1 MIGGGGCFYVHLE
14 ATYDWEQR
22 IQYENSDNTDWI
34 SLNHTFGLGGSSYN
48 IKVNVEPNFGE
59 RRTATVVFYLKGY
72 GEQCELRIVQSG
84 GNGGSTEISAP
95 SNLRASANGNT
106 ISLSWNSVSEASR
119 YCVYYSTSSNG
130 SWTYLGYTEG
140 TAYTTTAETAGT
152 YYFVVSAVKADGS
165 EGPYSNA
172 ASCTVSSSSGGGT
185 SKPSTPT
192 GVKAVLNGDNIIVS
206 WNASNDAKYYQV
218 YYDRPSP
225 YNGATFENCYKTS
238 MTFYP
243 KTIYG
248 VWTFWV
254 VAVSSDYQLSD
265 ASSKVTLNYTSGGSG
280 SGGGGQS
287 QLNAPQNIEAYSGY
301 SFVQISFAPVPGAYD
316 YYLYRSTSPNSGY
329 SKITASGGSSGSRY
343 VLTDQNPKNG
353 TTYYKVK
360 AIALP
365 STGIKDSEYS
375 SYVKVVR

>member
-34 SLNHTFGLGGSSYN
+34 SLNHAFGLGGLSYN

-106 ISLSWNSVSEASR
+106 ISLSWNLVSEASR
-119 YCVYYSTSSNG
+119 YYVYYSTSSNG

-140 TAYTTTAETAGT
+140 TVCTTTAETAGT

-165 EGPYSNA
+165 EGPYSNT

-280 SGGGGQS
+280 GGGGQS

>member
-72 GEQCELRIVQSG
+72 GEQCELRIVQDRYSADDGGGSG

-106 ISLSWNSVSEASR
+106 ISLSWNSVSGASR
-119 YCVYYSTSSNG
+119 YYVYYSTSSNG
-130 SWTYLGYTEG
+130 SWTCLGYTEG
-140 TAYTTTAETAGT
+140 TVCTTTAETAGT

-280 SGGGGQS
+280 SGGGS
-287 QLNAPQNIEAYSGY
+287 AK
-301 SFVQISFAPVPGAYD
+301 VYD
-316 YYLYRSTSPNSGY
+316 T
-329 SKITASGGSSGSRY
+329 
-343 VLTDQNPKNG
+343 KN
-353 TTYYKVK
+353 KK
-360 AIALP
+360 WIN
-365 STGIKDSEYS
+365 
-375 SYVKVVR
+375 

>member
-1 MIGGGGCFYVHLE
+1 MKQWIGGGGCFYVHLE

-119 YCVYYSTSSNG
+119 YYVYYSTSSNG

-254 VAVSSDYQLSD
+254 VAVSSDYQLSN

-343 VLTDQNPKNG
+343 VLTDQNPK
-353 TTYYKVK
+353 T
-360 AIALP
+360 
-365 STGIKDSEYS
+365 
-375 SYVKVVR
+375 VRLITK

>member
-119 YCVYYSTSSNG
+119 YYVYYSISSNG